1 MLQKTLLRSLVD
13 LWLDQTICYE
23 LFDFKNTIIFKTII
37 YRVTGLPQIC
47 FDCTALYTAYT
58 VDTV

>member
-1 MLQKTLLRSLVD
+1 M
-13 LWLDQTICYE
+13 CYE

-58 VDTV
+58 VYTVKLFSPNALEYLGPVRKN